1 MERDE
6 TKEIMEHIS
15 LLKGEGTV
23 KQRVRRKCT
32 LEKMNRLYPGKDE

>member
-23 KQRVRRKCT
+23 EQSE
-32 LEKMNRLYPGKDE
+32 EKVYPGKDE